1 MPHQKIKTIAFFFSV
16 VLVSLGAAYGLAV
29 WTGPSGTPP
38 TGNPEPPI
46 NVSLNPQVKTGRVS
60 AREFLDYNNPV
71 YYLKNEAGE
80 SKLQGKLSF
89 GSSLQT
95 SADPVVNIY
104 APAGSHENAFDPDNP
119 DTPRTN
125 TGLLNADLFPF

>member
-16 VLVSLGAAYGLAV
+16 VLVSLGAAYAVAV
-29 WTGPSGTPP
+29 WTGPSATPP
-38 TGNPEPPI
+38 DGNPEPPI

-71 YYLKNEAGE
+71 YYLKNEEGE
-80 SKLQGKLSF
+80 TKLQGKISF
-89 GSSLQT
+89 SSSLQT
-95 SADPVVNIY
+95 GEAVNIY
-104 APAGSHENAFDPDNP
+104 NPAGSHENAFDPDNP